1 MQTLDPI
8 ASEFPDVDFYVVA
21 FNEPAEVVEAY
32 IAEKGYTDLIAA
44 QPVGPMLADLEITRQ
59 MAMLALNADGVI
71 YHRQLMG
78 SADQWSPQFAAL
90 SSDPHALPTKQEVK
104 QERDRRLLD
113 MQLPA

>member
-8 ASEFPDVDFYVVA
+8 ASEFPDIDFYVVA
-21 FNEPAEVVEAY
+21 YNETASEIDAY
-32 IAEKGYTDLIAA
+32 IREKGYTNLKAA
-44 QPVGPMLADLEITRQ
+44 QPVGTMLADLEITRQ
-59 MAMLALNADGVI
+59 MAMMALNADGVI

-90 SSDPHALPTKQEVK
+90 TADPHSLPSTQEVK
-104 QERDRRLLD
+104 QDRDRRMMD